1 MHLAG
6 MTSLA
11 VLLAGM
17 TFLLAS
23 AFLSFAGMTFL
34 LAVILAFFL
43 AFAIFA
49 ILLFTFA
56 AGAGAVFAVLAILLF
71 TLAAGAGAVFAILAI
86 LLFTLAAGAGAGALF
101 AVLFARGVVGD
112 IRGGEREADECE
124 GDERGERFEHDV
136 CPFLFFISFA

>member
-6 MTSLA
+6 MTSLAVLLAGMNSLA

-23 AFLSFAGMTFL
+23 AFLSFAGMSFL

-49 ILLFTFA
+49 ILLFALA
-56 AGAGAVFAVLAILLF
+56 AGAGAVFAV
-71 TLAAGAGAVFAILAI
+71 LAI

-101 AVLFARGVVGD
+101 AVLFARGIVGD
-112 IRGGEREADECE
+112 IRGGEREADEYE

-136 CPFLFFISFA
+136 CPFLFFC